1 MYRNLKA
8 EMVRNKISNKDIADL
23 LGLRAAT
30 ISDKINGKFP
40 FKLCEA
46 FKIKNNFFPSLT
58 IDYLF
63 DVSLEQAG

>member
-23 LGLRAAT
+23 LGLRTAT

-40 FKLCEA
+40 FKLWEA
-46 FKIKNNFFPSLT
+46 FKIKNYFFPSLT

-63 DVSLEQAG
+63 DASLEQVG